1 MPPDSLAAT
10 VGRLTAV
17 GFVADLAVVDGS
29 VRDLGAAVDH
39 DPTALRAVE
48 LHRFEGSSD
57 PDDEALVVAVAT
69 AAGAPLGTLV
79 VPFGASASA
88 AEADVLRRL
97 PRATVHDEPPPAFAV
112 DEHVAAVFES
122 SEAAESAVMAL
133 RKLGVDDSHLGVAV
147 RGGAAVAFER
157 DEETDLARAT
167 WHGVAAGA
175 AVGALG
181 GMALVG
187 LLVPGLG
194 ALGVGGLAAAGAA
207 GGFGGG
213 MLGAYL
219 GVGARTPETEAHARI
234 GRIQLEP
241 GQVLVVVRAHQARAE
256 VEGAL
261 ARAGG
266 WLVPAAGP
274 PTGPPTGPIA
284 GSAPS
289 D

>member
-10 VGRLTAV
+10 VGRLTAA

-29 VRDLGAAVDH
+29 VRDLGAVVDH
-39 DPTALRAVE
+39 DPDHLRAVE

-69 AAGAPLGTLV
+69 DAGEPLGTLV
-79 VPFGASASA
+79 MPFGPSASA
-88 AEADVLRRL
+88 AEADVLRRIH
-97 PRATVHDEPPPAFAV
+97 RAAIHDAPPPPFAV
-112 DEHVAAVFES
+112 DEHIAAVFDS
-122 SEAAESAVMAL
+122 TEAAESAVAAL
-133 RKLGVDDSHLGVAV
+133 RALGVDDSHLGVAV
-147 RGGAAVAFER
+147 RGGAAMAFER
-157 DEETDLARAT
+157 DEEADLARTT

-181 GMALVG
+181 GVALVG

-234 GRIQLEP
+234 GRVQLEP
-241 GQVLVVVRAHQARAE
+241 GQVLLVVRAHHVRAE
-256 VEGAL
+256 VEGVL

-266 WLVPAAGP
+266 RLVPVAGPPGGLAAGP
-274 PTGPPTGPIA
+274 NPG
-284 GSAPS
+284 